1 MPYFSSYIRSEKPV
15 ILSSRSH
22 PETTTRTA
30 YISFLNM
37 GGKALIPLSMNH
49 ATEIHTRWID
59 IDWMERCISQ
69 CDQAHECR
77 QESFGKNFA
86 MKPSWLVDVCDFCL
100 VKFPSNAEYFA
111 LSYVWG
117 GVEQLLTTRANH
129 DFLRIPGA
137 LNPERGGHS
146 LPKTIL
152 HAMLLTAR
160 LGKRYIWVDALCIIQ
175 DDNEHKHS
183 ELSNMSGI
191 FANAS
196 VTLIAANG
204 KNSNSGL
211 PGLLHISEPRS
222 LNLEGCRI
230 NKNLTV
236 YYRSAHDPSTAAHW
250 ASRGWTFQE
259 SFFSKRQFLFYGGF
273 VEWRCPEHNSR
284 EFVFSVNGDEWMGKH
299 DFPINLDRS
308 VLIPRRGLDK
318 VSPINELFHHVSSFN
333 GRLLTYPEDALGA
346 FAGVATFIDG
356 RHVGGYVSGLPILF
370 FNRALLWQSA
380 RSLYRRYPKKRTES
394 VCLPSWSWCG
404 WSGPIEEII
413 FPTSTSLD
421 TNRAS
426 VVESLLQ
433 WQYHQKRND
442 HGVLIDYRWTQY
454 QDRFK
459 NNMSFPVPSG
469 WKRHVTTD
477 IVGHLG
483 YCSPKGI
490 LVRLKDEVVASN
502 LLLDFPTH
510 DPHDEDLRL
519 LEPEDLP
526 YMFYTH
532 ASAPGKLYEFPL
544 PSCESDVAKY
554 IYAPFISCTTSI
566 AWFRAGANISNRW
579 DRNKIFIPIRD
590 NSGTPVGYINVQQ
603 SRDAHILP
611 EDASLE
617 LIELAQ
623 GRGEMLNHRPFT
635 GILKDAAKHLQSEIE
650 YYYVMW
656 ITRQDEISYRAG
668 LGFVLKNSWDA
679 APKKQERVMLG

>member
-129 DFLRIPGA
+129 EFLRISGA

-204 KNSNSGL
+204 ENSNTGL

-222 LNLEGCRI
+222 FNLRSFKI
-230 NKNLTV
+230 RKDITV
-236 YYRSAHDPSTAAHW
+236 YYHPANAISTAVYW
-250 ASRGWTFQE
+250 VSRGWTFQE

-284 EFVFSVNGDEWMGKH
+284 EFVFSVNGDEWMGKP
-299 DFPINLDRS
+299 DFPTDMDRS
-308 VLIPRRGLDK
+308 VLMPKRGLDK
-318 VSPINELFHHVSSFN
+318 GPNVDELFYPVSSFN
-333 GRLLTYPEDALGA
+333 GRVLTYPEDALGA
-346 FAGVATFIDG
+346 FAGVATSLNG
-356 RHVGGYVSGLPILF
+356 RHVGGYVSGLPILS
-370 FNRALLWQSA
+370 FNRALLWQNTCPSWR
-380 RSLYRRYPKKRTES
+380 RSPKKRGES

-404 WSGPIEEII
+404 WYGPII
-413 FPTSTSLD
+413 FPISASLHA
-421 TNRAS
+421 NGAS
-426 VVESLLQ
+426 VVESRLQ
-433 WQYHQKRND
+433 WRYHHNRND
-442 HGVLIDYRWTQY
+442 HGVPIDYRWTQY

-459 NNMSFPVPSG
+459 NNMSLSVPPG
-469 WKRHVTTD
+469 WKRHVNTD

-483 YCSPKGI
+483 YCSSTGI